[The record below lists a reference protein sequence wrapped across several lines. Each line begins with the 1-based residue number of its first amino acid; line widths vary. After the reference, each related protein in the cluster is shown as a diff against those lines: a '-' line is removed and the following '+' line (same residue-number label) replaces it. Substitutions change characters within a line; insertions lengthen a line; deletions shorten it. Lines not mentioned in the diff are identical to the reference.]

1 MRPEDSN
8 PGTRAETNSNTHN
21 GQYVCVV
28 ASVATTRMAT
38 VDDAESIAALAIQ
51 VFLDTYA
58 TDGVRPD
65 LAREA
70 LSEYSREQFEQR
82 LQDPGRTFV
91 LATLGLG
98 LLGFAEI
105 LVDPQPSPIAGVA
118 GAELVRLYVQ
128 PRGQHAGV
136 GRTLIA
142 RAEAAAAQAGAAGL
156 WLTVWDGNTHA
167 LGFYDHL
174 GYSDIGHTSY
184 TMQSQSFGNRVL
196 YKVVESLSDSQPLR
210 PASSGPSATT

>member
-1 MRPEDSN
+1 MPCMDSHTV
-8 PGTRAETNSNTHN
+8 GGYRKQDIA
-21 GQYVCVV
+21 
-28 ASVATTRMAT
+28 ATTSGTSCRLAT
-38 VDDAESIAALAIQ
+38 LADAEPISALAIQ

-58 TDGVRPD
+58 TEGVRPD

-142 RAEAAAAQAGAAGL
+142 QAEAIAAQAGAAGL

-210 PASSGPSATT
+210 PAPSGPAAPT